1 MLDQQKEVFREE
13 AAELLTDLEN
23 ALLELEET
31 PEDAE
36 LVAKVFR
43 AMHTIKGSG
52 AMFGFEEIA
61 RFTHEVETVFD
72 LVRNGEIPVT
82 KDLINHSLAA
92 RDHIRSL
99 LDGGEIDLARE
110 AELVAAFQGLV
121 PNAKGGKKDAAPE
134 AKPATTEVSPKIVPE
149 AAAKKAAAA
158 VSEQTAEITY
168 RIRLRLAENIIFT
181 GTRPD
186 ALLRELADLGPCR
199 AVAQGEAIPLL
210 DQLSPE
216 NCYVYWDVVL
226 TTSQGINAIKDIFIF
241 VEDDIELKIDVIDD
255 GDYLDADPNYK
266 RIGEILLDRG
276 DISKE
281 ELEAILAESKPIG
294 QKLIDSSKVSPG
306 KIEAALQ
313 EQEMV
318 RAARNQ
324 RQAQEPAN
332 SVRVPA
338 ERLDFLVDLV
348 GELVTVQARLSQAAA
363 SREDSD
369 LLVIAEEV
377 ERLTS
382 ELRDNSL
389 NMRMLPIGTTF
400 SKFKRLVRD
409 LSNELGK
416 QIDLKTAGAETE
428 IDKTV
433 IEKLNDPLVHLIR
446 NSLDHGIESPDVRRK
461 AGKPALGTVLL
472 SAAHSG
478 DSVEIT
484 IQDDG
489 KGLDREAIFAK
500 GVEKGLIS
508 AEAHLSDTEVY
519 NLIFAAGFSTAAKVT
534 GISGRGVGMDVV
546 KRAIEA
552 LRGSIA
558 IQSVAG
564 QGSTITIRIPL
575 TLAII
580 ESLLVSVD
588 HDSYAMPLSIVEE
601 CVELTRADIAKAHG
615 RHLINVRDQIVPY
628 IPLRQEFEIT
638 EEAPELQQVVITNL
652 NGNRVGFVVD
662 QVVGQHQSVIK
673 TLGRMCRDVKG
684 ISGATILGDGS
695 VALILDINHLTR
707 QAIQAG

>member
-1 MLDQQKEVFREE
+1 MLDEQKEVFKEE
-13 AAELLTDLEN
+13 ARELLSDLED
-23 ALLELEET
+23 ALLELEEN
-31 PEDAE
+31 PEDIE

-52 AMFGFEEIA
+52 AMFGFEDIA
-61 RFTHEVETVFD
+61 SFTHEVETVFD

-82 KDLINHSLAA
+82 KALINHALGA

-99 LDGGEIDLARE
+99 LGATEGGDVDVARGE
-110 AELVAAFQGLV
+110 ELVAAFQGLIPRAEEKV
-121 PNAKGGKKDAAPE
+121 IPASVVKE
-134 AKPATTEVSPKIVPE
+134 AKPKEPS
-149 AAAKKAAAA
+149 
-158 VSEQTAEITY
+158 SESDEITY
-168 RIRLRLAENIIFT
+168 RIHLRMAQNIIFS

-186 ALLRELADLGPCR
+186 SLLRELTELGPCR
-199 AVAQGEAIPLL
+199 IIAQPEGIPLL
-210 DQLSPE
+210 DALTPE
-216 NCYVYWDVVL
+216 DCHVHWDVIL

-241 VEDDIELKIDVIDD
+241 VEDDVELKINVIDD
-255 GDYLDADPNYK
+255 GQNLDTETDYK

-276 DISKE
+276 DITQE
-281 ELEAILAESKPIG
+281 ELNAILAESKPIG

-324 RQAQEPAN
+324 RQSQDTAS

-338 ERLDFLVDLV
+338 ERLDFLVDMV

-363 SREDSD
+363 NREDSE
-369 LLVIAEEV
+369 LLAIAEEV
-377 ERLTS
+377 ERLTA

-389 NMRMLPIGTTF
+389 SMRMLPIGTTF

-416 QIDLKTAGAETE
+416 QIELKTSGAETE

-446 NSLDHGIESPDVRRK
+446 NSLDHGIESPEVRK
-461 AGKPALGTVLL
+461 NAGKPAVGTILL
-472 SAAHSG
+472 TAEHAG

-484 IQDDG
+484 IKDDG
-489 KGLDREAIFAK
+489 KGLDRAAILAK
-500 GVEKGLIS
+500 GVEKGLIH
-508 AEAHLSDTEVY
+508 ADAQLSDGEVF
-519 NLIFAAGFSTAAKVT
+519 NLIFAAGFSTAAVIT
-534 GISGRGVGMDVV
+534 GVSGRGVGMDVV
-546 KRAIEA
+546 KRAIES
-552 LRGSIA
+552 LRGSIG
-558 IQSVAG
+558 IESEAG
-564 QGSTITIRIPL
+564 VGSTIRIRIPL

-601 CVELTRADIAKAHG
+601 CVELSHEDIKQAHG
-615 RHLINVRDQIVPY
+615 RHLIHVRGQVVPY
-628 IPLRQEFEIT
+628 IPLRDEFEID
-638 EEAPELQQVVITNL
+638 EEPPVIQQVVITNL
-652 NGNRVGFVVD
+652 NGNRVGFAVD
-662 QVVGQHQSVIK
+662 EVIGQHQSVIK
-673 TLGRMCRDVKG
+673 TLGRMCKEVKG

-695 VALILDINHLTR
+695 VALILDINHLS
-707 QAIQAG
+707 QKAELEAQG